1 MALHPATLS
10 CLQVFFAVVEN
21 GSFSAAAEALHVTQS
36 AVSHRIKQLEAMLE
50 VTLLQRTTRHI
61 KVTDAGERLY
71 RSTSKGLLEIERII
85 EGIKRTGDSHLNLTT
100 ISSLASNWLL
110 PNLSRYNEEYPAQP
124 LSVIADDTI
133 LDLQFEGIDAAIRLT
148 SKADPLLHSTH
159 ICDEWVFPVAS
170 PSLVADPN
178 IIDHPEKLLDYPLL
192 IDTVA
197 EKGNDESSWRG
208 WLATQN
214 VSLPSTVTGQRFNR
228 ADIAL
233 QAVAAG
239 QGITIARSSLVEL
252 SMVDMSLFKQ
262 VGRAVKM
269 NHAYY
274 FVCQAEDAQMPA
286 VTNLRHW
293 IIREMQNSFT
303 RVSALLAK

>member
-10 CLQVFFAVVEN
+10 CLQVFFSVVEH
-21 GSFSAAAEALHVTQS
+21 GSFSTAAEALHITQS

-50 VTLLQRTTRHI
+50 VTLLQRTTRRI

-71 RSTSKGLLEIERII
+71 RGTNKKLAEIERIV
-85 EGIKRTGDSHLNLTT
+85 EGIKRTSDSHLNLTT
-100 ISSLASNWLL
+100 ISSLVSNWLL
-110 PNLSRYNEEYPAQP
+110 PNLSRYNAEYPAQP
-124 LSVIADDTI
+124 LSVIADDSI

-159 ICDEWVFPVAS
+159 ICEEWVFPVAS
-170 PSLVADPN
+170 PSLVTEPD
-178 IIDHPEKLLDYPLL
+178 IINHPEKLLSYPLL

-197 EKGNDESSWRG
+197 EKGNDESSWQG

-214 VSLPSTVTGQRFNR
+214 LALPNTVAGQRFNR

-239 QGITIARSSLVEL
+239 QGITIARSSLVEQ
-252 SMVDMSLFKQ
+252 SMVKMGLFKQ

-274 FVCQAEDAQMPA
+274 FACRAEDAQKPA
-286 VTNLRHW
+286 IANLRHW
-293 IIREMQNSFT
+293 IIREMEISFKT
-303 RVSALLAK
+303 VSALLIK